1 MIRWFTGHPTAANLL
16 LVLFI
21 AAGVMALPNL
31 NRETFPDF
39 RPTEAEITVVYRGA
53 TAADVE
59 EAICRP
65 LWEAVQAVESLK
77 EFTCAARDNS
87 ARAVATMAP
96 GGDALRFVND
106 LRTEAAAVDALPD
119 LAEPPITRELHRTDL
134 VAAVA
139 ISGDLPPR
147 ELDFYAQGLAD
158 RLAALP
164 GVARVDISGLGDA
177 QLRVAAPREVLEQHG
192 LTAAGL
198 AATLAGQSLDL
209 PAGTLET
216 PTTDLRLRLT
226 EQRRSARDLAAVPIL
241 TLANGATLTLG
252 EVASI
257 TETFE
262 PAEDRVLVDGR
273 SAVLLEVRKP
283 LDADALRA
291 LDALTQVVKAET
303 ARLPETLK
311 VEVVQDVTS
320 IIRDRLAMLVRNGV
334 IGLVLV
340 VAVMSL
346 FFKPG
351 FALWA
356 AMGLPVAFLG
366 AFVWMALTGQSLNM
380 ITLVAL
386 LMAIGIV
393 MDDSIVISDSIAV
406 EAADGVTLDAVVR
419 GVMVVAPGVLSSFLT
434 TFAVFTPLSYLNGDL
449 GAVLEVLP
457 VVLLAA
463 LAASLVEAFLI
474 LPHHL
479 KNGLKTSG
487 KKAPSRFRRRFD
499 AGFDILRDR
508 GVGRLADVAISC
520 RYLVAGLALG
530 ALILTAGAIRGG
542 IVKREAMPEI
552 DGDVIEARIQ
562 MPQGT
567 PLPRTEAA
575 VAQVEAALTRINAQ
589 LAPEQPGG
597 QDLVLR
603 RITRFNRNLSAGES
617 GPHVATVSADLLGA
631 ETRATDLDTLIA
643 VWREEIGVLP
653 GVASLVLTEPGIGP
667 QGIAVELHLSH
678 PDLETLD
685 AAGRATLAEL
695 ETYVG
700 VRNATRDLR
709 PGKPELRLTLGTGAQ
724 ALGLSAAEVANQ
736 LRAAFLGTQLAD
748 VRRGDILR
756 EVEVVFADSDR
767 DARADLED
775 FRIALADGTTV
786 PLGTVA
792 QVTEARGWGGITHA
806 DGLRRLTVQADVD
819 GQLGNADAITAGFA
833 SGFLPDLANATPG
846 LSFEIGGQA
855 ANSAETVK
863 SILRGF
869 LIGLVGIY
877 VVLSFQFRSYVEPLI
892 VMLTIPLAFL
902 GVIWGHVAMGYNISM
917 PSLVGAASLAGIV
930 VNNAILLVGVIK
942 ARQSEGADAVQAA
955 GEAVRSRFRPILVSV
970 STTIMGMAPLL
981 AETSTQA
988 QTLKPLVISV
998 VFGLLASTVLV
1009 LLVLPAVYAILSDLG
1024 IGRSGRDQRCRNAS
1038 STRQSSRRRS
1048 RWKP

>member
-1 MIRWFTGHPTAANLL
+1 MIRWFAAHPTAANLL
-16 LVLFI
+16 LVLFV
-21 AAGVMALPNL
+21 AAGVMALPTL

-39 RPTEAEITVVYRGA
+39 RPVEAEITVIYRGA

-59 EAICRP
+59 DAICRP
-65 LWEAVQAVESLK
+65 LWDAVQAVESLK
-77 EFTCAARDNS
+77 EFTCTARDNS
-87 ARAVATMAP
+87 ARAVATMAT

-106 LRTEAAAVDALPD
+106 LRTEAAAIDNLPD
-119 LAEPPITRELHRTDL
+119 LAEPPITLELHRTDL
-134 VAAVA
+134 VASVAV
-139 ISGDLPPR
+139 SGDLPLR
-147 ELDFYAQGLAD
+147 DLDIYAEGLAD

-164 GVARVDISGLGDA
+164 DVARVDVSGLGDA
-177 QLRVAAPREVLEQHG
+177 QFRITASREVLAQHG

-216 PTTDLRLRLT
+216 QAADLRIRLT
-226 EQRRSARDLAAVPIL
+226 EQRRSIQDLASVPVL

-257 TETFE
+257 TESFE
-262 PAEDRVLVDGR
+262 PAEERVLVDGR
-273 SAVLLEVRKP
+273 RAVLLEVRKP

-291 LDALTQVVKAET
+291 LDSMTQVVAAET
-303 ARLPETLK
+303 ARLPAALK
-311 VEVVQDVTS
+311 VDVVQDVTS
-320 IIRDRLAMLVRNGV
+320 IIRDRLAMLVQNGL

-346 FFKPG
+346 FFRPG
-351 FALWA
+351 FAIWV

-366 AFVWMALTGQSLNM
+366 AFVWMALTGLSLNM

-393 MDDSIVISDSIAV
+393 MDDSIVISESIAV
-406 EAADGVTLDAVVR
+406 ETADGVTLDAVVR
-419 GVMVVAPGVLSSFLT
+419 GVTAVAPGVLSSFLT
-434 TFAVFTPLSYLNGDL
+434 TAAVFTPLSFLNGDL

-479 KNGLKTSG
+479 KSGLKNAR
-487 KKAPSRFRRRFD
+487 KKPSAFRRRFD
-499 AGFDILRDR
+499 AGFDLVRDR
-508 GVGRLADVAISC
+508 GIGRLADLAIAW
-520 RYLVAGLALG
+520 RYLLAGLALG
-530 ALILTAGAIRGG
+530 ALILTVGAMRAG

-552 DGDVIEARIQ
+552 DGDVIEARIL

-567 PLPRTEAA
+567 PLTRTEAA
-575 VAQVEAALTRINAQ
+575 VAQVEAALSRVNAQ
-589 LAPEQPGG
+589 LAPDQPGG
-597 QDLVLR
+597 QDLVQR
-603 RITRFNRNLSAGES
+603 RITRFNRNLSAGET
-617 GPHVATVSADLLGA
+617 GTHVATVSVDLLGA
-631 ETRATDLDTLIA
+631 EIRATDLDTLIA
-643 VWREEIGVLP
+643 AWRREIGVLP
-653 GVASLVLTEPGIGP
+653 GVTALILTEPGIGP

-678 PDLETLD
+678 PDLATLD

-700 VRNATRDLR
+700 VRNAMLDLR
-709 PGKPELRLTLGTGAQ
+709 PGKPELRLALRTGAQ

-736 LRAAFLGTQLAD
+736 IRAAFLGTELAD
-748 VRRGDILR
+748 VRHGDILR

-767 DARADLED
+767 DTRADLED
-775 FRIALADGTTV
+775 FHLALADGTTV
-786 PLGTVA
+786 PLDTVA
-792 QVTEARGWGGITHA
+792 EVAEARGWGGITHF

-819 GQLGNADAITAGFA
+819 GRVGNADAITSRLA
-833 SGFLPDLANATPG
+833 SGFLPDLAMATPG

-855 ANSAETVK
+855 ANSAETVV

-942 ARQSEGADAVQAA
+942 ARQAEGADAVRAA

-1009 LLVLPAVYAILSDLG
+1009 LLVLPSFYAILADFR
-1024 IGRSGRDQRCRNAS
+1024 IGRASRDAS
-1038 STRQSSRRRS
+1038 
-1048 RWKP
+1048 